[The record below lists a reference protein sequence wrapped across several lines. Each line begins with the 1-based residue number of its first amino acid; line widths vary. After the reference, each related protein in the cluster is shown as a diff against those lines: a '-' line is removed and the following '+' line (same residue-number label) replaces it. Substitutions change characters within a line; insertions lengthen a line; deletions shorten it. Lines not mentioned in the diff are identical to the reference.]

1 MPLEA
6 LFKPRSIAV
15 IGASEKPT
23 IGRRLIASLDRIG
36 FTGGIF
42 PVNPGYSTVSGRSCY
57 ASIAELPEAPD
68 VVVFCI
74 GHARVLDPFLAA
86 AERGVKGAVIYDGG
100 FAERGED
107 GRRLQSQIEGICREA
122 DIALCGPNC
131 MGVLNPH
138 HRSTTYLQELRDPEG
153 LAGNVG
159 IVSQSGAVC
168 VSLLT
173 DVRRFGFSHVV
184 SSGNEAVLAA
194 ADYLEYL
201 VDDPNT
207 AVIGAFIE
215 TIRHP
220 ERFVAALDHAAAEG
234 KPVVVLQV
242 GRTARTRHAVAT
254 HTGGPAGEPR
264 AVSELLRAHR
274 ALEVSD
280 LVEFTEV
287 VAAAQG
293 AKRPAGRRIGIVT
306 SSGGLAELILD
317 IAASADLQLPPLSAA
332 AKAEIER
339 QIGFVTG
346 DGNPLDAW
354 GNGTFAANL
363 PHALSLFDV
372 SPDHDIVVFC
382 RDNCDDQPFEMPEV
396 GRTYLELFARAAAG
410 SRKPHYLLHTRPGVD
425 EPRTGGTASRG
436 GYPRRRRHSR
446 GARGDRLAGAL
457 RNCERRVGFAR
468 SRDPVR
474 GGRQGQRH
482 HPEPSGKAQ
491 RDQRGTAAPADR
503 APFRGPMRMRRRAS
517 SCCAPKAAAF
527 APATTSRRGSRGRMT
542 GAAIRPRRTTICAR
556 SSSSR

>member
-1 MPLEA
+1 MRLDA
-6 LFKPRSIAV
+6 LFRPRSIAV

-36 FTGGIF
+36 FTGSIF
-42 PVNPGYSTVSGRSCY
+42 PINPSYSAVSGRQCY

-68 VVVFCI
+68 VAVFCV

-86 AERGVKGAVIYDGG
+86 AERGVQGAVIYDGG
-100 FAERGED
+100 FAERGAD
-107 GRRLQSQIEGICREA
+107 GRRVQSQIEGICREA
-122 DIALCGPNC
+122 GIALCGPNC

-138 HRSTTYLQELRDPEG
+138 HRSTTYLQELREPEG

-173 DVRRFGFSHVV
+173 DIRRFGFSHVV
-184 SSGNEAVLAA
+184 SSGNEAVLVA

-201 VDDPNT
+201 VDDPHT

-220 ERFVAALDHAAAEG
+220 ERFVAALDRAAAEG
-234 KPVVVLQV
+234 KPMVVLQV
-242 GRTARTRHAVAT
+242 GRTARSRHAVAT
-254 HTGGPAGEPR
+254 HTGGPAGEPT

-354 GNGTFAANL
+354 GNGTFADNL
-363 PHALSLFDV
+363 PQALSLFDA
-372 SPDHDIVVFC
+372 SLDHDIVVFC

-410 SRKPHYLLHTRPGVD
+410 SRKPHYLLHTRPGAMN
-425 EPRTGGTASRG
+425 RAQAAQLRATGIPVVVGIREGLGAIDLLARYANAKG
-436 GYPRRRRHSR
+436 G
-446 GARGDRLAGAL
+446 
-457 RNCERRVGFAR
+457 
-468 SRDPVR
+468 
-474 GGRQGQRH
+474 
-482 HPEPSGKAQ
+482 
-491 RDQRGTAAPADR
+491 
-503 APFRGPMRMRRRAS
+503 
-517 SCCAPKAAAF
+517 
-527 APATTSRRGSRGRMT
+527 
-542 GAAIRPRRTTICAR
+542 
-556 SSSSR
+556 